1 MTEFIP
7 KYLIDKDK
15 DKDAVIRLNYQN
27 FVEYTNFDLTFWFND
42 GDIED
47 NQNYYSYN
55 SVVLNV
61 RRDPNSYTERLI
73 YNWEASKFF
82 ELLDEGMIE
91 IFPKQYVKRINK
103 MLKNKTITKEYKHHV
118 IPYRPVPKREE
129 E

>member
-27 FVEYTNFDLTFWFND
+27 FVEYTNFNLTFWFND
-42 GDIED
+42 GDMEE
-47 NQNYYSYN
+47 NQDYYSYN

-91 IFPKQYVKRINK
+91 IFPKQYIKRINK
-103 MLKNKTITKEYKHHV
+103 MLKNKVITREYKHHV
-118 IPYRPVPKREE
+118 IPHRPAPKREG
-129 E
+129 